1 MADREVR
8 YKLGA
13 AQSVTAETFGRPGRR
28 TFRLV
33 AEAGRAQSYIWL
45 EKEQLL
51 QLGIY
56 LQQAVKQLGES
67 AQSKTSTPG
76 EAPWSGDQ
84 LEQDFH
90 ARQMQLQYDQD
101 ANCFVLHAFE
111 GDEDDPDA
119 GAQTSVSFWMTMAQ
133 CSNLADEALRIC
145 AAGRP
150 PCFLCGAPID
160 PDGHRCARANGHAV
174 FETG

>member
-1 MADREVR
+1 MAEREVR
-8 YKLGA
+8 YNLGA
-13 AQSVTAETFGRPGRR
+13 VRSVSAETFGRPGRR

-45 EKEQLL
+45 EKEQLF
-51 QLGIY
+51 QLGLY
-56 LQQAVKQLGES
+56 LQQAVRQLGE
-67 AQSKTSTPG
+67 AALGKDSTPG
-76 EAPWSGDQ
+76 EAPWIGDP

-101 ANCFVLHAFE
+101 ANCFVIHAFE

-119 GAQTSVSFWMTMAQ
+119 GAQTSVSFWMTMTQ
-133 CSNLADEALRIC
+133 TSNLADEALRIC

>member
-1 MADREVR
+1 MAEREVR

-45 EKEQLL
+45 EKEQLF

-56 LQQAVKQLGES
+56 LQQAVTQLGEE
-67 AQSKTSTPG
+67 AQSRSSAPG
-76 EAPWSGDQ
+76 EAAWGGEP
-84 LEQDFH
+84 LEQEFH

-101 ANCFVLHAFE
+101 ANCFLVRAFE

-119 GAQTSVSFWMTMAQ
+119 GAQTSISFWMTMAQ
-133 CSNLADEALRIC
+133 CSNLANEALRIC
-145 AAGRP
+145 ASGRP

-160 PDGHRCARANGHAV
+160 PGGHRCARANGHAV